1 MDKIE
6 CFVCNKKGHYANKCP
21 NKPGK
26 SSDDNSSL
34 SSKTSKLGELEK
46 KIKSANKQFTML
58 KAQLKEE
65 EDESSSD
72 DEQSHFQ
79 FVQHYSL
86 ANHYVTPYKCHR
98 EVSLKQSKG
107 KLSDLDLRKVILL
120 DNQSTMS
127 LFCNKQLVQNI
138 RKASEPLILKSKE
151 QRRLDDG
158 EASCID
164 WEEG

>member
-21 NKPGK
+21 NKPK
-26 SSDDNSSL
+26 SSDNDDSSL
-34 SSKTSKLGELEK
+34 SSRSSKLGDLEK

-86 ANHYVTPYKCHR
+86 ANHYVTPHKCHR
-98 EVSLKQSKG
+98 NVSLKQSKG
-107 KLSDLDLRKVILL
+107 KLSDLDLRP
-120 DNQSTMS
+120 Q
-127 LFCNKQLVQNI
+127 
-138 RKASEPLILKSKE
+138 
-151 QRRLDDG
+151 
-158 EASCID
+158 
-164 WEEG
+164 EGYPT